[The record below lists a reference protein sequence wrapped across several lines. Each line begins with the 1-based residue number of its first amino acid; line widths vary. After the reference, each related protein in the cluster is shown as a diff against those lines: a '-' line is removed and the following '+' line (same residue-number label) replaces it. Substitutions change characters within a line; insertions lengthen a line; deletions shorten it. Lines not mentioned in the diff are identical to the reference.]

1 MKVRFVAR
9 GGTKRECVKELVVV
23 SGWSIVFCVRFVAV
37 GVAFR
42 SALHSHVITLSRYHV
57 FVFPLHLPFSQMR
70 FICKG
75 YSEQ

>member
-1 MKVRFVAR
+1 MSFCVWFKKVRFVAR
-9 GGTKRECVKELVVV
+9 GGAKRECVKELVVV

-57 FVFPLHLPFSQMR
+57 FDFQ
-70 FICKG
+70 
-75 YSEQ
+75 